1 MTARIKHPFWQ
12 MTDRNNN
19 AIYVCI
25 NYEEDIVPV
34 EIRDRSICIN
44 GDIGVIIDEIQNN
57 QVNILVNNKN

>member
-1 MTARIKHPFWQ
+1 MTARIKYPFWQ

-19 AIYVCI
+19 AIYVYI

-44 GDIGVIIDEIQNN
+44 GDIGVILDEIQNN